1 MKVIL
6 GTYRGPF
13 LVTRALASLQAH
25 LTGWDSLT
33 IIDDSGN
40 SEWVDFYERILV
52 EFPGGKSFRPKVV
65 AFPQKGYNV
74 AMREVC
80 RQARD
85 ERFMFWEEDF
95 VLKVPVDLR
104 ELEVILDERPGLAQ
118 VALLRGPHFPIEH
131 QFGGLLEGL
140 QARRPHAEIVHEA
153 DGLIVQKEI
162 FTCNP
167 AVWQEGIAARGWPL
181 GKWSE
186 DAFTRELQSAGY
198 AFAYLPGVRVTHDG
212 ERSGFGY

>member
-95 VLKVPVDLR
+95 VLTEDVDLR
-104 ELEVILDERPGLAQ
+104 YLDLLLEERPGLAQ
-118 VALLRGPHFPIEH
+118 IALQRNPVYPNEVA
-131 QFGGLLEGL
+131 EGSML
-140 QARRPHAEIVHEA
+140 AALKVRLPDRLFRD
-153 DGLIVQKEI
+153 DGALIVQDAT

-167 AVWQEGIAARGWPL
+167 AVWQFGIASRGWPQ
-181 GKWSE
+181 GRWSE
-186 DAFTRELQSAGY
+186 DRFTESLRQADY
-198 AFAYLPGVRVTHDG
+198 QFAYLPGVQTFHDG
-212 ERSGFGY
+212 ERSGHGY